1 MSFIATS
8 LTAWLVVRELC
19 QGEEVATQIAD
30 RHLSNG
36 ILQAGACAESLI
48 MTASEPDTVFFPGSM
63 EFEEW
68 LAANGATATELWI
81 RMAKKHTGIS
91 SLDWVGVVDVALCF
105 GWIDGIS
112 KSIDRDWFRQR
123 VTPRRARSIWSK
135 VNREK
140 VEALIA
146 AGRMRPAGLAEV
158 ERAKADGRWDR
169 AYDGMANA
177 VVPDDLAR
185 ALTVAGLSDTFG
197 ALSATSRYAIL
208 HRIQT
213 ATKPETRAAR
223 IERSVNDLADGKAP
237 HTSQT

>member
-1 MSFIATS
+1 
-8 LTAWLVVRELC
+8 
-19 QGEEVATQIAD
+19 
-30 RHLSNG
+30 
-36 ILQAGACAESLI
+36 
-48 MTASEPDTVFFPGSM
+48 MTAPEPNIVFFPGPA

-68 LAANGATATELWI
+68 LVANGATADELWI

-91 SLDWVGVVDVALCF
+91 SLDWVRLVEAALCF

-112 KSIDRDWFRQR
+112 KSIDQDWFRQR
-123 VTPRRARSIWSK
+123 VTPRRPRSIWSK
-135 VNREK
+135 INREK

-185 ALTVAGLSDTFG
+185 ALTAAGLTDAFSS
-197 ALSATSRYAIL
+197 LSATSRYAIL

-213 ATKPETRAAR
+213 ATKPEARAAR
-223 IERSVNDLADGKAP
+223 LERAVSDLAAGKAP
-237 HTSQT
+237 HAS

>member
-1 MSFIATS
+1 
-8 LTAWLVVRELC
+8 
-19 QGEEVATQIAD
+19 
-30 RHLSNG
+30 
-36 ILQAGACAESLI
+36 
-48 MTASEPDTVFFPGSM
+48 MTAPEPNIVFLPGPA

-68 LAANGATATELWI
+68 LVANGATADELWI
-81 RMAKKHTGIS
+81 KMAKKHTGIS
-91 SLDWVGVVDVALCF
+91 SLAWVGLVEVALCF

-112 KSIDRDWFRQR
+112 KSIDKDWFRQR
-123 VTPRRARSIWSK
+123 VTPRRPRSIWSK

-146 AGRMRPAGLAEV
+146 VGRMRPSGLAEV

-185 ALTVAGLSDTFG
+185 ALAVSGLTDAFDS
-197 ALSATSRYAIL
+197 LSATRRYAIL

-213 ATKPETRAAR
+213 AAKPETRARR
-223 IERSVNDLADGKAP
+223 IERAVSDLAAGKAP
-237 HTSQT
+237 HAP